1 MDKDKHRL
9 QVTLTESLYQ
19 RLKAAADSQSIS
31 MSAAVNVAVT
41 EYVRKIQR
49 KNKTDAEKE
58 NA

>member
-19 RLKAAADSQSIS
+19 RLKAAAESQSIS

>member
-19 RLKAAADSQSIS
+19 RLKAAAESQSIS

-49 KNKTDAEKE
+49 KNKTDTEKE
-58 NA
+58 NT

>member
-19 RLKAAADSQSIS
+19 RLKAAAVSQSIS

>member
-19 RLKAAADSQSIS
+19 RLKSAAESQSIS

-41 EYVRKIQR
+41 EYCRKITR
-49 KNKTDAEKE
+49 KNKTDTEKE
-58 NA
+58 NT

>member
-19 RLKAAADSQSIS
+19 RLKAAAESQSIS

-49 KNKTDAEKE
+49 KNKTDNGKAAE
-58 NA
+58 

>member
-19 RLKAAADSQSIS
+19 RLKATAESQGIS

-49 KNKTDAEKE
+49 KNQNDYGKAAE
-58 NA
+58 

>member
-19 RLKAAADSQSIS
+19 RLKATAESQSIS

-49 KNKTDAEKE
+49 KNKIDTEKE
-58 NA
+58 NT